1 MVFGEI
7 KSDAT
12 IDFQKVVRDAV
23 RRIGYDHSDK
33 GFDGNTCN
41 VLVAIEQQSPDIAQ
55 AVHEN
60 RTMEDLAAG
69 DQVNS
74 LTYQE
79 YTIHVQYT
87 SNTWR
92 VMLQGLMFGYAT
104 DETPECMPVTILWA
118 HKLNEK
124 LRELRTNGQLPWARP
139 DSKSQV
145 CLQLRISTWSLCNA

>member
-1 MVFGEI
+1 MVMVFGEI

-12 IDFQKVVRDAV
+12 IDFQTVVRDAV
-23 RRIGYDHSDK
+23 RHIGYDHSDK

-74 LTYQE
+74 QTCQE
-79 YTIHVQYT
+79 
-87 SNTWR
+87 
-92 VMLQGLMFGYAT
+92 F
-104 DETPECMPVTILWA
+104 
-118 HKLNEK
+118 
-124 LRELRTNGQLPWARP
+124 
-139 DSKSQV
+139 
-145 CLQLRISTWSLCNA
+145 